1 MPRRRCRAVRPIW
14 TKKACAEKI
23 KVSDH
28 SLIISADRAISWHE
42 TDMPTAVGNVCFRGR
57 QSGKHLLAL
66 SFSGPGPGADLSF
79 GIGIRKF
86 ASHLRLLAETAWHEM
101 LASGISIIPHKM
113 EWLTHENPNYQ
124 AQSIASRRRA
134 SGVRPLGR
142 RVRVGSGG
150 RPY

>member
-66 SFSGPGPGADLSF
+66 SFSGLDPERTFPSGSESESLLHISGCSPKPHSTRCSLLESPSF
-79 GIGIRKF
+79 Q
-86 ASHLRLLAETAWHEM
+86 W
-101 LASGISIIPHKM
+101 P
-113 EWLTHENPNYQ
+113 THENRNYQ

-150 RPY
+150 RRY